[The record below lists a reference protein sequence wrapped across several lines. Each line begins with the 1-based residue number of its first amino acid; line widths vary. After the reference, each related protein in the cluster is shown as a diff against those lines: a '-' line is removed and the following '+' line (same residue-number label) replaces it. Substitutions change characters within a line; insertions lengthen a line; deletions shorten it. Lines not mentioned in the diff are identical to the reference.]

1 MHDTPPPLLDE
12 KAFDALRRTRPW
24 LYLLG
29 TLSCLTAG
37 LGLILL
43 LTGGIG
49 LSVNSVKA
57 SFLMG
62 GGFALVLLALPTA
75 VVQLGYALALSRVE
89 KATADDLGAAV
100 ELACIRQRN
109 LWIVNAFTVGLL
121 LVGTLIHLVSS
132 VGLFI

>member
-1 MHDTPPPLLDE
+1 MPAPSSPLLDE
-12 KAFDALRRTRPW
+12 KALDALRRTRPW

-29 TLSCLTAG
+29 ILSCLTAG

-43 LTGGIG
+43 VAGSIA
-49 LSVNSVKA
+49 LSVA
-57 SFLMG
+57 SGRASLLMG
-62 GGFALVLLALPTA
+62 GGFALVLIALPTA
-75 VVQLGYALALSRVE
+75 VVQLGYALALSRVGE
-89 KATADDLGAAV
+89 ATGEALGAAV

-121 LVGTLIHLVSS
+121 LVWTLIHLVFR

>member
-1 MHDTPPPLLDE
+1 MHDTPPPLLDA

-29 TLSCLTAG
+29 ILSCLTAG

-43 LTGGIG
+43 LAGGIG
-49 LSVNSVKA
+49 LSANSGKA
-57 SFLMG
+57 SLLMG

-75 VVQLGYALALSRVE
+75 VVQLGYALALSQVE

-132 VGLFI
+132 VGLFT